1 MPDRILKKCP
11 PAGGW
16 RRRRRSEAYNAVGV
30 SRRSFVFAAVQ
41 PIAGAAVFL
50 LLAGIF
56 TLDFSAKDLIFPR
69 QVFADTVST
78 TVSLSVCGNGVVEG
92 AEVCDTGTNTGAY
105 ATSTAARNCNA
116 SCTAY
121 GPYCGDAILQSTQ
134 GEGCDDGNNTS
145 SDFCSDVC
153 VIENLPVGT
162 GGGGGGSGS
171 GGGGGGPF
179 PQGSDIPLASTK
191 VAISGK
197 AFPSADVHILK
208 DTAEFKRTNANS
220 IGDFSLEIP
229 DITPGITTFGIWA
242 ADRQG
247 IKSAVL
253 SLIFR
258 VSPNAVT
265 TISGAIVPPT
275 IAANQ
280 TKAKLGSLVALNGQ
294 AVPGGKIRVY
304 VDSEITSPRETD
316 VDQSGNW
323 SYAFDTTGLQN
334 ESSHKVRV
342 ILEANIQGANVRSEF
357 SLPVNLYVGERDI
370 PPTLKRADFNSDGKV
385 NLVDFSILLFNWN
398 TADTI
403 TDLNSDGRVNLTD
416 FSILLFNW
424 TG

>member
-1 MPDRILKKCP
+1 MRHDASNSAVLFL
-11 PAGGW
+11 
-16 RRRRRSEAYNAVGV
+16 VGV
-30 SRRSFVFAAVQ
+30 LAAGS
-41 PIAGAAVFL
+41 PSGA
-50 LLAGIF
+50 IF
-56 TLDFSAKDLIFPR
+56 FSQTI
-69 QVFADTVST
+69 FADTVST
-78 TVSLSVCGNGVVEG
+78 TVSLNICGNAVVEG

-105 ATSTAARNCNA
+105 ATSTVGRNCNA

-121 GPYCGDAILQSTQ
+121 GPYCGDAILHSAQ

-153 VIENLPVGT
+153 VRENLPAGT
-162 GGGGGGSGS
+162 GGGGGGNGS

-197 AFPSADVHILK
+197 AFPNAEVHILK
-208 DTAEFKRTNANS
+208 DGAEFRRTNANS
-220 IGDFSLEIP
+220 AADFSLEMP

-242 ADRQG
+242 ADRQA

-275 IAANQ
+275 ITAD
-280 TKAKLGSLVALNGQ
+280 KLKVKLGE
-294 AVPGGKIRVY
+294 AVILSGATVPSGKIRVY
-304 VDSEITSPRETD
+304 ADSEVTTLRETD
-316 VDQSGNW
+316 ADPSGSW
-323 SYAFDTTGLQN
+323 SYVFNVAGLQN
-334 ESSHKVRV
+334 ESFHKIKVL
-342 ILEANIQGANVRSEF
+342 LESNIQGTMAKSEF
-357 SLPVNLYVGERDI
+357 SLPINLYVGELEI
-370 PPTLKRADFNSDGKV
+370 SLTQKTADFNRDGKV

-398 TADTI
+398 TADPV
-403 TDLNSDGRVNLTD
+403 TDINGDSRVNLTD